1 MQMNPVIL
9 TLGGFISCAIL
20 IVFSGVRLSKY
31 GDIIADLSGLGKAWI
46 GLILMAAVTSLP
58 ELFSGFSSIL
68 ILKKPDI
75 AVGAVFGSCAFN
87 LAILALLDF
96 FVPGKPISSVVTRSQ
111 ILAGFLGMILIIL
124 SVIEIHFGKLFPER
138 GWFGLFPGLI
148 IFIYL
153 ISIRII
159 FENDRQAQKAIE
171 NLTSQSHKKEI
182 KISLKKAIIKF
193 FFYSV
198 LIVAA
203 ALALPYFAEKLA
215 QDTGINESFVGTL
228 LVAASTSLPEMVVSI
243 AAVRMGSIDLAVGN
257 LLGSNIFNMFIL
269 AIDDLIYTDGPIL
282 LATNP
287 NHALSALVTLLM
299 TSVISI
305 SILFGSPKKRFALGV
320 DAIIMILL
328 YAALLFALN
337 FLE

>member
-1 MQMNPVIL
+1 LDSIIL
-9 TLGGFISCAIL
+9 SFAGFLSCALL

-31 GDIIADLSGLGKAWI
+31 GDQIADLSGLGKAWI
-46 GLILMAAVTSLP
+46 GLILMSAVTTLP

-75 AVGAVFGSCAFN
+75 AVGAVFGSCALN
-87 LAILALLDF
+87 LAILAFLDY
-96 FVPGKPISSVVTRSQ
+96 FVPGKPISSVVTKSH
-111 ILAGFLGMILIIL
+111 ILAGFLGMILITL
-124 SVIEIHFGKLFPER
+124 SVIEINFGKLFPENE
-138 GWFGLFPGLI
+138 WFGIFPALI
-148 IFIYL
+148 IIIYF

-159 FENDRQAQKAIE
+159 FENDRNQIKAIDSPVSPTHIQE
-171 NLTSQSHKKEI
+171 TKNLLKET
-182 KISLKKAIIKF
+182 IIQF
-193 FFYSV
+193 LIYAV

-215 QDTGINESFVGTL
+215 QETGISESFIGTL
-228 LVAASTSLPEMVVSI
+228 LVAGSTSLPELVVCI

-257 LLGSNIFNMFIL
+257 LLGANIFNMFIL

-287 NHALSALVTLLM
+287 NHALSALVALLM
-299 TSVISI
+299 TCVISI
-305 SILFGSPKKRFALGV
+305 SILFGSPKKRFALGI

-328 YAALLFALN
+328 YAGLLSALN
-337 FLE
+337 YLG

>member
-1 MQMNPVIL
+1 MVL
-9 TLGGFISCAIL
+9 TLSGFILCALL

-68 ILKKPDI
+68 ILNKPDI

-87 LAILALLDF
+87 LAILALLDYF
-96 FVPGKPISSVVTRSQ
+96 IPGKPISSIVTKSQ
-111 ILAGFLGMILIIL
+111 ILAGFLGMILLTL
-124 SVIEIHFGKLFPER
+124 SVIEINFGKLLPEK
-138 GWFGLFPGLI
+138 GWFGLFPALI

-153 ISIRII
+153 ISIQII
-159 FENDRQAQKAIE
+159 FENDKQTQKAIDKLE
-171 NLTSQSHKKEI
+171 AQPHKGEI
-182 KISLKKAIIKF
+182 KISLKKAILQF
-193 FFYSV
+193 LFYSV
-198 LIVAA
+198 LIVTA

-215 QDTGINESFVGTL
+215 LETGISESFVGTL

-282 LATNP
+282 IATNP

-305 SILFGSPKKRFALGV
+305 SILFGSPKKRFALGL
-320 DAIIMILL
+320 DAIILILL
-328 YAALLFALN
+328 YAALLTSLYY
-337 FLE
+337 LG

>member
-1 MQMNPVIL
+1 MQLNPVIL
-9 TLGGFISCAIL
+9 NLGGFISCALL

-31 GDIIADLSGLGKAWI
+31 GDIIAVLSGLGKAWF

-68 ILKKPDI
+68 LLKKPDI

-87 LAILALLDF
+87 LAILALLDY
-96 FVPGKPISSVVTRSQ
+96 FVPGKPISSIVTRSQ
-111 ILAGFLGMILIIL
+111 ILAGFLGMILFTL
-124 SVIEIHFGKLFPER
+124 SVIEINYGKLFPEK
-138 GWFGLFPGLI
+138 GFFGLFPALI
-148 IFIYL
+148 ILIYM

-159 FENDRQAQKAIE
+159 FENDKQTQKAIDKLE
-171 NLTSQSHKKEI
+171 TQPHKKEI

-193 FFYSV
+193 LFYSV
-198 LIVAA
+198 LIVTA

-215 QDTGINESFVGTL
+215 LETGISESFVGTL

-269 AIDDLIYTDGPIL
+269 AIDDLIYIDGPIL

-305 SILFGSPKKRFALGV
+305 SILFGSPKKRFALGL
-320 DAIIMILL
+320 DAIILILL
-328 YAALLFALN
+328 YAALLASLSY
-337 FLE
+337 LG

>member
-1 MQMNPVIL
+1 MNPLIM
-9 TLGGFISCAIL
+9 TIFGFASCAL
-20 IVFSGVRLSKY
+20 VIVYSGVRLSKY

-58 ELFSGFSSIL
+58 ELFSGISSIV
-68 ILKKPDI
+68 IMKKPDI

-87 LAILALLDF
+87 LAILALLDY
-96 FVPGKPISSVVTRSQ
+96 FVPGKPISSVVTKSQ
-111 ILAGFLGMILIIL
+111 ILAGFLGMILLTL
-124 SVIEIHFGKLFPER
+124 SVIEINFGKLFPER
-138 GWFGLFPGLI
+138 GWLGLFPALI
-148 IFIYL
+148 IIIYL

-171 NLTSQSHKKEI
+171 NLTSQSHKKEM
-182 KISLKKAIIKF
+182 KISLKKAILKF
-193 FFYSV
+193 LFYSV
-198 LIVAA
+198 LIVTA

-215 QDTGINESFVGTL
+215 QEAGINESFVGTL

-305 SILFGSPKKRFALGV
+305 SIIFGSPKKRFALGV
-320 DAIIMILL
+320 DAIIMMLL
-328 YAALLFALN
+328 YAALLSALYY
-337 FLE
+337 LG

>member
-1 MQMNPVIL
+1 MNPIIL
-9 TLGGFISCAIL
+9 TLGGFIFCALL
-20 IVFSGVRLSKY
+20 IVLSGIRLSKY

-87 LAILALLDF
+87 LAILALLDY
-96 FVPGKPISSVVTRSQ
+96 FVPGKPISSVVTKSQ

-124 SVIEIHFGKLFPER
+124 SVIEIHFGKLFPEK

-159 FENDRQAQKAIE
+159 FENDKQAQKAIDSFE
-171 NLTSQSHKKEI
+171 GPTHKKEI

-193 FFYSV
+193 LFYSV
-198 LIVAA
+198 LIVTA

-215 QDTGINESFVGTL
+215 EETGISESFVGTL

-282 LATNP
+282 LATNS

-305 SILFGSPKKRFALGV
+305 SILFSSPKKRFALGI
-320 DAIIMILL
+320 DAVIMIML
-328 YAALLFALN
+328 YVALLFALYY
-337 FLE
+337 LE

>member
-1 MQMNPVIL
+1 MNPVIL

-20 IVFSGVRLSKY
+20 IVFSGIRLSKY
-31 GDIIADLSGLGKAWI
+31 GGIIADLSGLGKAWI

-58 ELFSGFSSIL
+58 ELFSGFSAIL
-68 ILKKPDI
+68 ILNKPDI

-87 LAILALLDF
+87 LAILALLDY
-96 FVPGKPISSVVTRSQ
+96 FVPGKPISSVVTKSQ
-111 ILAGFLGMILIIL
+111 ILAGFLGMILLTL
-124 SVIEIHFGKLFPER
+124 SVIEIHFGKLFPEK
-138 GWFGLFPGLI
+138 GWFGLFPALI
-148 IFIYL
+148 ILIYL

-159 FENDRQAQKAIE
+159 FENDKQAQNAIDK
-171 NLTSQSHKKEI
+171 LASQAHKKEV
-182 KISLKKAIIKF
+182 KISLKNAIIQF
-193 FFYSV
+193 TLYAI

-215 QDTGINESFVGTL
+215 QETGISESLVGTL

-269 AIDDLIYTDGPIL
+269 AIDDLIYIDGPIL

-320 DAIIMILL
+320 DAIILILL
-328 YAALLFALN
+328 YAALLGALYY
-337 FLE
+337 LG

>member
-1 MQMNPVIL
+1 MNPIIL
-9 TLGGFISCAIL
+9 TLGGFISCALL

-87 LAILALLDF
+87 LAILALLDY
-96 FVPGKPISSVVTRSQ
+96 FVPGKPISSVVTKSQ

-124 SVIEIHFGKLFPER
+124 SVMEIHFGKLFPEK

-148 IFIYL
+148 ILIYL

-171 NLTSQSHKKEI
+171 NLASQPHKKEI

-193 FFYSV
+193 LFYSV
-198 LIVAA
+198 LIVTA

-215 QDTGINESFVGTL
+215 QETGINESFVGTL

-287 NHALSALVTLLM
+287 NHSLSALVTLLM

-305 SILFGSPKKRFALGV
+305 SILFSSPKKRFALGI
-320 DAIIMILL
+320 DAVIMILL
-328 YAALLFALN
+328 YVALLFALYY
-337 FLE
+337 LE

>member
-1 MQMNPVIL
+1 MNPIVF
-9 TLGGFISCAIL
+9 TLAGFLSCAIL

-31 GDIIADLSGLGKAWI
+31 GDIIADISGLGKAWI

-87 LAILALLDF
+87 LAILALLDY
-96 FVPGKPISSVVTRSQ
+96 FVPGKPISSVVTKSQ
-111 ILAGFLGMILIIL
+111 ILAGFMGMILIIL
-124 SVIEIHFGKLFPER
+124 SVIEIHFGKLFPEK

-159 FENDRQAQKAIE
+159 FENDKQAQKAID
-171 NLTSQSHKKEI
+171 NLANQGHKKEI
-182 KISLKKAIIKF
+182 RVSLKKAIIKF
-193 FFYSV
+193 LFYSI
-198 LIVAA
+198 LIVTA

-215 QDTGINESFVGTL
+215 LETGISESFVGTL

-287 NHALSALVTLLM
+287 NHALSALVALLM

-305 SILFGSPKKRFALGV
+305 SILFGSPKKRFALGI
-320 DAIIMILL
+320 DAIIMIIL
-328 YAALLFALN
+328 YIALLIALYY
-337 FLE
+337 LE

>member
-1 MQMNPVIL
+1 MNPIIL
-9 TLGGFISCAIL
+9 TLGGFISCALL

-75 AVGAVFGSCAFN
+75 AVGAVFGSCSFN
-87 LAILALLDF
+87 LAILALLDY
-96 FVPGKPISSVVTRSQ
+96 FVPGKPISSVVTKSQ

-124 SVIEIHFGKLFPER
+124 SVIEIHFGKLFPEK

-171 NLTSQSHKKEI
+171 NLASQAHKMEI
-182 KISLKKAIIKF
+182 KISLKNAIIKF
-193 FFYSV
+193 LIYSV
-198 LIVAA
+198 LIVTA

-215 QDTGINESFVGTL
+215 QETGIKESFVGTL

-299 TSVISI
+299 TCVISI
-305 SILFGSPKKRFALGV
+305 SILFGSPKKRFALGL

-328 YAALLFALN
+328 YSALLFALYY
-337 FLE
+337 LE

>member
-1 MQMNPVIL
+1 MNPIIL
-9 TLGGFISCAIL
+9 TLGGFISCALL

-75 AVGAVFGSCAFN
+75 AVGAVFGSCSFN
-87 LAILALLDF
+87 LAILALLDY
-96 FVPGKPISSVVTRSQ
+96 FVPGKPISSVVTKSQ

-124 SVIEIHFGKLFPER
+124 SVIEIHFGKLFPEK

-171 NLTSQSHKKEI
+171 NLASQAHKMEI
-182 KISLKKAIIKF
+182 KISLKNAIIKF
-193 FFYSV
+193 LIYSV
-198 LIVAA
+198 LIVTA

-215 QDTGINESFVGTL
+215 QETGIKESFVGTL

-299 TSVISI
+299 TCVISI

-328 YAALLFALN
+328 YSALLFALYY
-337 FLE
+337 LE

>member
-1 MQMNPVIL
+1 
-9 TLGGFISCAIL
+9 
-20 IVFSGVRLSKY
+20 
-31 GDIIADLSGLGKAWI
+31 
-46 GLILMAAVTSLP
+46 MAAVTSLP

-68 ILKKPDI
+68 LLKKPDI

-87 LAILALLDF
+87 LAILALLDY
-96 FVPGKPISSVVTRSQ
+96 FVPGKPISSIVTRSQ
-111 ILAGFLGMILIIL
+111 ILAGFLGMILFTL
-124 SVIEIHFGKLFPER
+124 SVIEINFGKLFPEK
-138 GWFGLFPGLI
+138 GFFGLFPALI
-148 IFIYL
+148 ILIYL

-159 FENDRQAQKAIE
+159 FENDRQTQKAIDKLE
-171 NLTSQSHKKEI
+171 TQPHKKEI

-193 FFYSV
+193 LIYSV
-198 LIVAA
+198 LIVTA

-215 QDTGINESFVGTL
+215 LETGISESFVGTL

-269 AIDDLIYTDGPIL
+269 AIDDLIYIDGPIL

-305 SILFGSPKKRFALGV
+305 SILFGSPKKRFALGL
-320 DAIIMILL
+320 DAIILILL
-328 YAALLFALN
+328 YAALLASLSY
-337 FLE
+337 LG

>member
-1 MQMNPVIL
+1 MNPLIM
-9 TLGGFISCAIL
+9 TIFGFASCAL
-20 IVFSGVRLSKY
+20 VIVYSGVRLSKY

-58 ELFSGFSSIL
+58 ELFSGISSIV
-68 ILKKPDI
+68 IMKKPDI

-87 LAILALLDF
+87 LAILALLDY
-96 FVPGKPISSVVTRSQ
+96 FVPGKPISSVVTKSQ
-111 ILAGFLGMILIIL
+111 ILAGFLGMILLTL
-124 SVIEIHFGKLFPER
+124 SVIEINFGKLFPER
-138 GWFGLFPGLI
+138 GWLGLFPALI
-148 IFIYL
+148 IIIYL

-171 NLTSQSHKKEI
+171 NLTNQSHKKEM
-182 KISLKKAIIKF
+182 KISLKKAILKF
-193 FFYSV
+193 LFYSV
-198 LIVAA
+198 LIVTA

-215 QDTGINESFVGTL
+215 QEAGINESFVGTL

-305 SILFGSPKKRFALGV
+305 SIIFGSPKKRFALGV
-320 DAIIMILL
+320 DAIIMMLL
-328 YAALLFALN
+328 YAALLSALYY
-337 FLE
+337 LG

>member
-1 MQMNPVIL
+1 MNPLIL
-9 TLGGFISCAIL
+9 TILGFISCAL
-20 IVFSGVRLSKY
+20 VIVYSGVRLSKY

-68 ILKKPDI
+68 IMKKPDI

-87 LAILALLDF
+87 LAILALLDYL
-96 FVPGKPISSVVTRSQ
+96 VPKKPISSVVTRSQ
-111 ILAGFLGMILIIL
+111 ILAGFLGMILITL
-124 SVIEIHFGKLFPER
+124 AVIEINFGKLFPEK
-138 GWFGLFPGLI
+138 GWFGIFPALI
-148 IFIYL
+148 ILIYL
-153 ISIRII
+153 ISVRII
-159 FENDRQAQKAIE
+159 FENDRQTQNAINSLANQE
-171 NLTSQSHKKEI
+171 PKKEI
-182 KISLKKAIIKF
+182 KMSLKKAVLKF
-193 FFYSV
+193 TLYSF

-215 QDTGINESFVGTL
+215 QETGINESFVGTL

-257 LLGSNIFNMFIL
+257 LLGSNLFNMFIL

-299 TSVISI
+299 TCVISI
-305 SILFGSPKKRFALGV
+305 SILFGSPKKRFALGI

-328 YAALLFALN
+328 YAALLSALYYLN
-337 FLE
+337 

>member
-1 MQMNPVIL
+1 MQLNPVIL
-9 TLGGFISCAIL
+9 NLGGFISCAIL

-31 GDIIADLSGLGKAWI
+31 GDIIAVLSGLGKAWF

-68 ILKKPDI
+68 LLKKPDI

-87 LAILALLDF
+87 LAILALLDY
-96 FVPGKPISSVVTRSQ
+96 FVPGKPISSIVTRSQ
-111 ILAGFLGMILIIL
+111 ILAGFLGMILFTL
-124 SVIEIHFGKLFPER
+124 SVIEINFGKLFPEK
-138 GWFGLFPGLI
+138 GFFGLFPALI
-148 IFIYL
+148 ILIYL

-159 FENDRQAQKAIE
+159 FENDRQTQKAIDKLE
-171 NLTSQSHKKEI
+171 TQPHKKEI

-193 FFYSV
+193 LIYSV
-198 LIVAA
+198 LIVTA

-215 QDTGINESFVGTL
+215 LETGISESFVGTL

-269 AIDDLIYTDGPIL
+269 AIDDLIYIDGPIL

-305 SILFGSPKKRFALGV
+305 SILFGSPKKRFALGL
-320 DAIIMILL
+320 DAIILILL
-328 YAALLFALN
+328 YAALLASLSY
-337 FLE
+337 LG

>member
-1 MQMNPVIL
+1 MNSFIL
-9 TLGGFISCAIL
+9 TIGGFISCALL
-20 IVFSGVRLSKY
+20 IVFSGIRLSKY

-68 ILKKPDI
+68 ILNKPDI

-87 LAILALLDF
+87 LAILAVLDY

-111 ILAGFLGMILIIL
+111 ILAGFLGMILITL
-124 SVIEIHFGKLFPER
+124 SVIEINFGKLFPEKN
-138 GWFGLFPGLI
+138 WFGIFPVLI
-148 IFIYL
+148 ILIYL

-159 FENDRQAQKAIE
+159 FENDR
-171 NLTSQSHKKEI
+171 NLKKIIDTTASQTPVKEI
-182 KISLKKAIIKF
+182 KISLKYAIMKF
-193 FFYSV
+193 LLYSA
-198 LIVAA
+198 LIVIA

-215 QDTGINESFVGTL
+215 LEAGINESFVGTL
-228 LVAASTSLPEMVVSI
+228 LVAGSTSLPELVVSI

-299 TSVISI
+299 TCVISI
-305 SILFGSPKKRFALGV
+305 SILFGSPKKRFALGI

-328 YAALLFALN
+328 YVALLFALQ
-337 FLE
+337 FLG

>member
-1 MQMNPVIL
+1 MNPIIL
-9 TLGGFISCAIL
+9 TLGGFISCALL

-75 AVGAVFGSCAFN
+75 AVGAVFGSCSFN
-87 LAILALLDF
+87 LAILALLDY
-96 FVPGKPISSVVTRSQ
+96 FVPGKPISSVVTKSQ

-124 SVIEIHFGKLFPER
+124 SVIEIHFGKLFPEK

-171 NLTSQSHKKEI
+171 NLASQAHKMEI
-182 KISLKKAIIKF
+182 KISLKNAVIKF
-193 FFYSV
+193 LIYSV
-198 LIVAA
+198 LIVTA

-215 QDTGINESFVGTL
+215 EETGIKESFVGTL

-299 TSVISI
+299 TCVISI
-305 SILFGSPKKRFALGV
+305 SILFGSPKKRFALGL

-328 YAALLFALN
+328 YSALLFALYY
-337 FLE
+337 LE

>member
-1 MQMNPVIL
+1 MQLNPVIL
-9 TLGGFISCAIL
+9 NLGGFIFCALL
-20 IVFSGVRLSKY
+20 IVISGVRLSKY
-31 GDIIADLSGLGKAWI
+31 GDIIAVLSGLGKAWF

-68 ILKKPDI
+68 LLKKPDI

-87 LAILALLDF
+87 LAILALLDY

-111 ILAGFLGMILIIL
+111 ILAGFLGMILFTL
-124 SVIEIHFGKLFPER
+124 SVIEINFGKLFPEK
-138 GWFGLFPGLI
+138 GFFGLFPALI
-148 IFIYL
+148 ILIYM

-159 FENDRQAQKAIE
+159 FENDKQTQKAIDKLE
-171 NLTSQSHKKEI
+171 TQPHKKEI

-193 FFYSV
+193 LFYSV
-198 LIVAA
+198 LIVTA

-215 QDTGINESFVGTL
+215 LETGISESFVGTL

-269 AIDDLIYTDGPIL
+269 AIDDLIYIDGPIL

-305 SILFGSPKKRFALGV
+305 SILFGSPKKRFALGL
-320 DAIIMILL
+320 DAIILILL
-328 YAALLFALN
+328 YAALLASLSY
-337 FLE
+337 LG

>member
-1 MQMNPVIL
+1 MNPIIL
-9 TLGGFISCAIL
+9 TLGGFIFCALL
-20 IVFSGVRLSKY
+20 IVLSGVRLSKY

-87 LAILALLDF
+87 LAILALLDY
-96 FVPGKPISSVVTRSQ
+96 FVPGKPISSVVTKSQ
-111 ILAGFLGMILIIL
+111 ILAGFLSMILIIL
-124 SVIEIHFGKLFPER
+124 SVIEIHFGKLFPEK

-159 FENDRQAQKAIE
+159 FENDKQAQKAIDSFE
-171 NLTSQSHKKEI
+171 GPTHKKEI

-193 FFYSV
+193 LFYSV
-198 LIVAA
+198 LIVTA

-215 QDTGINESFVGTL
+215 EETGISESFVGTL

-269 AIDDLIYTDGPIL
+269 AIDDLS
-282 LATNP
+282 
-287 NHALSALVTLLM
+287 H
-299 TSVISI
+299 
-305 SILFGSPKKRFALGV
+305 
-320 DAIIMILL
+320 L
-328 YAALLFALN
+328 Y
-337 FLE
+337 